1 MDLDYIIP
9 AVLNQYIVDKVW
21 NEPISEY
28 RENIR
33 PSLLSPRSHSGNFT
47 GSKGTSMPLP
57 TSNTPYFVYGLSD
70 SDMCLHLSIPSNTWV
85 SAVDICNTHRT
96 LFNMYSFRGHMF
108 HKGQVY
114 LRYNQTRTALYI
126 AVAKPMVNKFL
137 AVEELSE
144 VYFTVYFDSDLL
156 NDITAH
162 SFLIPKS
169 DYDGSYLYSVQQAF
183 NSAANLYQ
191 TTMYVNGLEC
201 THPNYVPAIGDY
213 IDLIYDTNIVAAFDV
228 DLTDFDS
235 SIQMYYSEKDH
246 TYKQLIHVPKAL
258 NPNHNVITHNTC
270 DFYVRK
276 KTVSGRLPVEGVY
289 LHRCADT
296 TVGQVTHNDMS
307 IPVYILD
314 AFRDHL
320 GTQKVTVHVK
330 IRIHDK
336 DNMLL
341 RDKSYIDL
349 LYTHSDDDIVD
360 FLLGKKL
367 LKHPELDFW
376 TANKLEQTVYLQLLF
391 DVYEKIVPGN
401 MTKYVQGLGY
411 YHVLA
416 LICERIV
423 HTQVTDAFVGSLT
436 FTKPYIY
443 RGYQVLPIVYLNGKK
458 VHQQYVQISYQDDT
472 FIEVSLADSVI
483 THVGDMITLAMYLD
497 DNRAI
502 PYFVPNST
510 SNVFEIPHTDFI
522 IYEKV
527 DTFEQGRYK
536 GVDKTS
542 SVCYVDVTDKLGLYS
557 VLTANGTTKILFS
570 EDAYLKSYTLLNN
583 NCSYYWNVQ
592 LDSLITNGGNV
603 VVDLSRYVMGS
614 STITA
619 PILNFKNESVY
630 LNGRYLVRGI
640 DYTIHTAE
648 DELGISFKQ
657 LVIQSFEYFKESDNQ
672 VEIYLN
678 IAEVED
684 LSNGFVKADHI
695 YDPTPAN
702 LWFPSISLCHVNG
715 YSENT
720 LLNYGTHLLLPEGK
734 YENGSTF
741 EVQTAVPQVVK
752 DFIDRFHTNDDKAR
766 LEILNMYFYGK
777 SPDISGLLLIPG
789 NHRLYSVFMNTVI
802 RDVIFNGRGIADD
815 PDADRF
821 KNQLEEYFYLKDIDI
836 VQSKGS
842 IPEFIDYYP
851 AYQQYTT
858 TVDKYNIVRR
868 FIELY
873 MPEDSI
879 TAGGDYYG

>member
-1 MDLDYIIP
+1 MNLDYIIP

-47 GSKGTSMPLP
+47 GSNGTVLPLP
-57 TSNTPYFVYGLSD
+57 TRNIPYFVYGLSD
-70 SDMCLHLSIPSNTWV
+70 SDMCIHLSIPSNVWV
-85 SAVDICNTHRT
+85 SAVDICNEHRT

-126 AVAKPMVNKFL
+126 AVAKPMVHKFL
-137 AVEELSE
+137 SVEELSE

-183 NSAANLYQ
+183 NSATNLYQ

-201 THPNYVPAIGDY
+201 THPEYVPAIGDY
-213 IDLIYDTNIVAAFDV
+213 IDLIYDTNIVAAFDI
-228 DLTDFDS
+228 DLTDLNNR
-235 SIQMYYSEKDH
+235 QMYYSSKDK
-246 TYKQLIHVPKAL
+246 TYKQLVHVPKGL
-258 NPNHNVITHNTC
+258 NPDNKVITHNTC

-276 KTVSGRLPVEGVY
+276 KDVSGRLPVEGVY
-289 LHRCADT
+289 LHRCADL

-307 IPVYILD
+307 IPVYIVD

-320 GTQKVTVHVK
+320 GTQNVTIHVK
-330 IRIHDK
+330 VRIHDK
-336 DNMLL
+336 DNVLL

-349 LYTHSDDDIVD
+349 LYTHDDATIVD
-360 FLLGKKL
+360 FLLGRKL
-367 LKHPELDFW
+367 STHPQLSFWMADELE
-376 TANKLEQTVYLQLLF
+376 KTVYLELMF
-391 DVYEKIVPGN
+391 DVYEKIVPAN
-401 MTKYVQGLGY
+401 MTKYVEGLGY

-423 HTQVTDAFVGSLT
+423 HTQVTDAFSGSLT

-443 RGYQVLPIVYLNGKK
+443 RGRQILPIVYLNGRKI
-458 VHQQYVQISYQDDT
+458 HQQYVSVTYQNDT
-472 FIEVSLADSVI
+472 FIEVTLSDIV
-483 THVGDMITLAMYLD
+483 TTNVGDTITLAMYLD
-497 DNRAI
+497 GNRAI
-502 PYFVPNST
+502 PNFVPNST
-510 SNVFEIPHTDFI
+510 TNSFEIPHFDFT
-522 IYEKV
+522 IYEKIE
-527 DTFEQGRYK
+527 TFEQGKYK

-542 SVCYVDVTDKLGLYS
+542 SVRYVDVTNKLGLYS
-557 VLTANGTTKILFS
+557 VVTSSMGTMIFFS
-570 EDAYLKSYTLLNN
+570 EDAYLKSYVLLNN
-583 NCSYYWNVQ
+583 TCSYYWNVQ
-592 LDSLITNGGNV
+592 LDSLINNGKNA

-619 PILNFKNESVY
+619 PILNFKNECIY
-630 LNGRYLVRGI
+630 LNGRYLVRDI
-640 DYTIHTAE
+640 DYVIHTAK
-648 DELGISFKQ
+648 DNLGVSFKQ
-657 LVIQSFEYFKESDNQ
+657 LVIQSFEYFEQSGNQ

-678 IAEVED
+678 VAEVED
-684 LSNGFVKADHI
+684 LSHGFVKEDHI

-715 YSENT
+715 YSESNLT
-720 LLNYGTHLLLPEGK
+720 DYGTHLRLPTGK
-734 YENGSTF
+734 YVNGSTF
-741 EVQTAVPQVVK
+741 EVQTAIPKIVK
-752 DFIDRFHTNDDKAR
+752 DFVNRFHTNTDKAR
-766 LEILNMYFYGK
+766 LEILNRYFYGV
-777 SPDISGLLLIPG
+777 SPDLSGLLLVPG
-789 NHRLYSVFMNTVI
+789 NHRLYSIFMNTII
-802 RDVIFNGRGIADD
+802 RDVIFNDRGIADD

-842 IPEFIDYYP
+842 VPAFIDYYP
-851 AYQQYTT
+851 SYQQYTT